1 MAAGPGVHLYPTKI
15 NHKMDTNQN
24 TSLFQL
30 NLDAQN
36 SYTLRS
42 AASWSKV
49 LGVASM
55 IMGIIFII
63 FGIIAQQAIS
73 RYDGYDYD
81 RGGMS
86 AGTLGNLG
94 LVLYVLMGL
103 VFIISGVFAMNAGN
117 KINQGLKNS
126 DQAAL
131 SSGFANARNFFA
143 LWAILT
149 ILSLI
154 LVLISLLSLMGQ

>member
-1 MAAGPGVHLYPTKI
+1 ME
-15 NHKMDTNQN
+15 TNQN

-42 AASWSKV
+42 AASWAKV

-55 IMGIIFII
+55 IMGICFII
-63 FGIIAQQAIS
+63 FGIIAQQAIT
-73 RYDGYDYD
+73 RYDGYEYN

-86 AGTLGNLG
+86 ASTLGNLG
-94 LVLYVLMGL
+94 LVMYVVLGL
-103 VFIISGVFAMNAGN
+103 VFIISAIFAMNAGN

-126 DQAAL
+126 DQGAL
-131 SSGFANARNFFA
+131 SAGFAGARNFFA

-154 LVLISLLSLMGQ
+154 LVLISLLSMMGQ